1 VQAGILLVDDHA
13 GFRRVARR
21 VLEAGGL
28 TVVGEAADGREALA
42 MARELRP
49 QVVVLDVL
57 LPDMDG
63 FVVAT
68 QLAELPAPPRIVLIS
83 SLTRAE
89 LGKRIDAAPVAGFLA
104 KDELDGARLAELVG
118 LTPC

>member
-1 VQAGILLVDDHA
+1 MHAGILLVDDHA

-21 VLEAGGL
+21 LLEVGGL
-28 TVVGEAADGREALA
+28 NVVGEAANGEEALA
-42 MARELRP
+42 MAEKLLP
-49 QVVVLDVL
+49 DVVVLDVL

-68 QLAELPAPPRIVLIS
+68 QLAALPAPPRVVLIS

-89 LGKRIDAAPVAGFLA
+89 LGTRIDAAPVAGFLA
-104 KDELDGARLAELVG
+104 KDDLDGARLAEVAG
-118 LTPC
+118 LTS

>member
-1 VQAGILLVDDHA
+1 MGILLVDDHA

-21 VLEAGGL
+21 LLEAGGL
-28 TVVGEAADGREALA
+28 TGVGEAADGREALA
-42 MARELRP
+42 LARKLRP
-49 QVVVLDVL
+49 EVVVLDVL

-68 QLAELPAPPRIVLIS
+68 QLAALPAPPRVVLIS

-89 LGKRIDAAPVAGFLA
+89 LGTRIDAAPVAGFLA
-104 KDELDGARLAELVG
+104 KEELDSRRLVELAG
-118 LTPC
+118 LS

>member
-1 VQAGILLVDDHA
+1 MRAGILLVDDHA

-21 VLEAGGL
+21 LLEAGGL
-28 TVVGEAADGREALA
+28 TVVGEAANGREALTLVA
-42 MARELRP
+42 ELRP
-49 QVVVLDVL
+49 EVVVLDVL

-68 QLAELPAPPRIVLIS
+68 HLAALPAPPRVVLIS

-89 LGKRIDAAPVAGFLA
+89 LGTRIDAAPVAGFLS
-104 KDELDGARLAELVG
+104 KDELDGESLAALAG
-118 LTPC
+118 LSP

>member
-21 VLEAGGL
+21 MLEAGGL
-28 TVVGEAADGREALA
+28 RVVGEAASGHEALA
-42 MARELRP
+42 LVGKLRP
-49 QVVVLDVL
+49 EVVVLDVL

-68 QLAELPAPPRIVLIS
+68 QLAALPAPPTVVLIS
-83 SLTRAE
+83 SRTRTE
-89 LGKRIDAAPVAGFLA
+89 LGARLDTAPVAGFLA
-104 KDELDGARLAELVG
+104 KEELDGRRLAELAG
-118 LTPC
+118 LSPC